1 MDGSVLMSK
10 IACSVGRWLIDNGL
24 AKLFALARPLLLYD
38 VGNASWMDAWDMSD
52 WRIRRDAPT
61 SRRIHKCGNPLV
73 VEVSEPTDEAL
84 LDGLQRAAFGYFLK
98 AVNPANGLIAD
109 NSRPNSPVSIAVVGF
124 ALSSYVVA
132 VERGWLARADG
143 VERSLAALRFFR
155 DSDQSG
161 SPEATGYK
169 GFYYHFLD
177 LHTGARVWRSE
188 LSMIDTALLIA
199 GALTASMY
207 FDGNIPDEIELR
219 ELVDMLFR
227 RIDWRWAQDGGAT
240 LRQGWKPE
248 CGFLHYGWEGYN
260 EAIVLYVLALG
271 SPTHPLKGDGYH
283 AWTATYQWENLY
295 GHDFLYG
302 GPLFVHQY
310 SHAWIDFR
318 GIRDRFMREKR
329 CDYFEN
335 SRRATLVQREYA
347 QRNPS
352 EFAGYDEHCW
362 GLTACDGPS
371 DELPDVTGEPRRFFG
386 YAARGVP
393 YGPDDGTVA
402 GWASLASLPFAP
414 EIALDAAR
422 NMHRRYPEMLSESR
436 YASGFNPSLA
446 TADHRVWVSRGHF
459 GLDQGILVMM
469 IENHCSGLIWRL
481 MRACPYMRAG
491 LRHAGFRG
499 GWL

>member
-1 MDGSVLMSK
+1 M
-10 IACSVGRWLIDNGL
+10 
-24 AKLFALARPLLLYD
+24 
-38 VGNASWMDAWDMSD
+38 
-52 WRIRRDAPT
+52 
-61 SRRIHKCGNPLV
+61 

-109 NSRPNSPVSIAVVGF
+109 NSRPDSPVSIAVVGF

-371 DELPDVTGEPRRFFG
+371 DELPGVTGEPRRFFG

-446 TADHRVWVSRGHF
+446 TADHRAWVSRGHF